1 MGLENV
7 HLHYRKSH
15 VHSLRVDFL
24 TQNWKCNMT
33 GMRYDAS
40 LIALM
45 EFFKLNLYTPLLQ
58 TENEVFMYDGAQ

>member
-1 MGLENV
+1 MI
-7 HLHYRKSH
+7 K
-15 VHSLRVDFL
+15 
-24 TQNWKCNMT
+24 NMT